1 MRALRIFAKQAPP
14 AHIFN
19 IKSIVLLVIVT
30 LSSAPHAVL
39 SRKHHLEVRND
50 MRPYI
55 ALSTFGFYTN
65 GHLDVQLSKLT
76 IDGENSGDLFGLS
89 LDKTTIDQLNPYLDS
104 HQNKCILEEPPNMQT
119 SGPILF
125 FVLDLKELKVR
136 VKCSPEWNNKHIYKD
151 IASRHK
157 RNSLAKVS
165 DSVLFRQRRDAPP
178 QYSAEGAD
186 DMDEHSVEE
195 PMDTEELRQPHAL
208 KPSPSIAVVGKIE
221 VPADVKPS
229 PKAKEGVAAVAP
241 APAVAAAPS
250 AAAAAAARPADPV
263 RVHSYAVAEDEKDAP
278 VKIPEQLTLDKE
290 RIKSLMN
297 SINKPP
303 KKSQIKPEAAAAAA
317 AVPKDEDEDYLA
329 PDPKQEPVEVPKV
342 ASIPPP
348 SPPKAAAPDT
358 ESDKMKADIDNDAE
372 EVAPAPVNPFPSEQL
387 GPFPGE
393 SLSDNSLYSSYK
405 QSQDALCKDSTLPL
419 DRQVIQ
425 GVTYYNFTFSMLVA
439 TLQDEGLYNLYFHAC
454 PNYYAPKIVS
464 FNVDIEENNNGNY
477 LSAGEM
483 PLPALY
489 FMMSLLF
496 FLSGLFWVF
505 ILKKSKHTVYKI
517 HYLMAVLV
525 FLKSLSLMFHSIN
538 YHFIEKRGE
547 HVETW
552 AILYYIAHLLK
563 GAVLFITIVLIGTGW
578 TFIKHILSDK
588 DKKIFMIVIP
598 LQILAN
604 VAQIITDESDQ
615 SDAEFRTWHNIFFF
629 VDLLCCGAILFPIVW
644 SIRHLHEASA
654 TDGKAAINLRKLKL
668 FRQFYIMIVCYI
680 YFTRIIVDLLQMT
693 VVFQYAWLDEMF
705 REMATYVFFVLTGYK
720 FRPVSSHPYFTVP
733 DDDDDDEVE
742 VLTGSGLTETVH
754 RIKPLNR
761 SGSHGTGSTGG
772 ITIIEGNEDER
783 ENLIAK
789 RESSHEYD

>member
-1 MRALRIFAKQAPP
+1 MRALMP
-14 AHIFN
+14 AHILN
-19 IKSIVLLVIVT
+19 IKSIFSTIITVLLISPNV
-30 LSSAPHAVL
+30 VL

-65 GHLDVQLSKLT
+65 GHLDVQLSQLT
-76 IDGENSGDLFGLS
+76 VDDEQATDLFGLS

-104 HQNKCILEEPPNMQT
+104 HQNKCILEEPPSKQK

-125 FVLDLKELKVR
+125 FLLDLKELKVR
-136 VKCSPEWNNKHIYKD
+136 VKCSPEWVNKHVYKD
-151 IASRHK
+151 VMYRHK
-157 RNSLAKVS
+157 RNSHLTKVS
-165 DSVLFRQRRDAPP
+165 DSALFMQKRRRRAVVPIGSVEAD
-178 QYSAEGAD
+178 D
-186 DMDEHSVEE
+186 DMDDHSFEE
-195 PMDTEELRQPHAL
+195 PLQPEMEAAEAVAGKIDGAAKADVANVKDTIAEAAGVKHKQFSVLQTKEEL
-208 KPSPSIAVVGKIE
+208 
-221 VPADVKPS
+221 
-229 PKAKEGVAAVAP
+229 AAS
-241 APAVAAAPS
+241 APS
-250 AAAAAAARPADPV
+250 ALAVPSSARMAVVTGGNSESQVGAAGIYSVNIDASAM
-263 RVHSYAVAEDEKDAP
+263 AVASSTSPSSSNK
-278 VKIPEQLTLDKE
+278 KIKNDG
-290 RIKSLMN
+290 
-297 SINKPP
+297 
-303 KKSQIKPEAAAAAA
+303 
-317 AVPKDEDEDYLA
+317 
-329 PDPKQEPVEVPKV
+329 
-342 ASIPPP
+342 
-348 SPPKAAAPDT
+348 
-358 ESDKMKADIDNDAE
+358 DAE
-372 EVAPAPVNPFPSEQL
+372 VQPAMPVDRALITGSV
-387 GPFPGE
+387 
-393 SLSDNSLYSSYK
+393 SDFYDSNYYR
-405 QSQDALCKDSTLPL
+405 QSQEELCRNFSLPL
-419 DRQVIQ
+419 NKITVD
-425 GVTYYNFTFSMLVA
+425 GTNYYNFTFSMFVA
-439 TLQDEGLYNLYFHAC
+439 TQHDEGLYNLYFHAC
-454 PNYYAPKIVS
+454 PNYQRPKILS

-489 FMMSLLF
+489 CMMSLLF

-547 HVETW
+547 HVEAW

-598 LQILAN
+598 LQVLAN

-733 DDDDDDEVE
+733 DDEEYDDVE
-742 VLTGSGLTETVH
+742 VVTESGLTASVH
-754 RIKPLNR
+754 RVKPHNR
-761 SGSHGTGSTGG
+761 SAQSNT
-772 ITIIEGNEDER
+772 ITIIEGNDDER

>member
-1 MRALRIFAKQAPP
+1 MRAPGGDV
-14 AHIFN
+14 
-19 IKSIVLLVIVT
+19 KSIVVLAALAALLV
-30 LSSAPHAVL
+30 APLAVL
-39 SRKHHLEVRND
+39 GRKHHLEVRND
-50 MRPYI
+50 QRQYI

-76 IDGENSGDLFGLS
+76 IDEEQPTDLLGLS

-104 HQNKCILEEPPNMQT
+104 HQNKCILEESPKSQI

-136 VKCSPEWNNKHIYKD
+136 IKCSPEWANMHIYNQ
-151 IASRHK
+151 IPSRTK
-157 RNSLAKVS
+157 RNSRMAKIS
-165 DSVLFRQRRDAPP
+165 DSVLFRTTRDVQQP
-178 QYSAEGAD
+178 YSAEGPD
-186 DMDEHSVEE
+186 DSMEDPLDPE
-195 PMDTEELRQPHAL
+195 P
-208 KPSPSIAVVGKIE
+208 PSEIKSSSPAAVAGKIE
-221 VPADVKPS
+221 LPKEEAPQAANLNASAKPEVPAADKNEGEPEEVPVKKEEVPVKPAEEA
-229 PKAKEGVAAVAP
+229 PAKPAAV
-241 APAVAAAPS
+241 
-250 AAAAAAARPADPV
+250 
-263 RVHSYAVAEDEKDAP
+263 
-278 VKIPEQLTLDKE
+278 
-290 RIKSLMN
+290 
-297 SINKPP
+297 
-303 KKSQIKPEAAAAAA
+303 EA
-317 AVPKDEDEDYLA
+317 
-329 PDPKQEPVEVPKV
+329 PKV
-342 ASIPPP
+342 AAPPP
-348 SPPKAAAPDT
+348 PPAAPVQDDT
-358 ESDKMKADIDNDAE
+358 
-372 EVAPAPVNPFPSEQL
+372 PPVENKNEDTDSNPGNPFPHDDDS
-387 GPFPGE
+387 
-393 SLSDNSLYSSYK
+393 SSDDLYAAGSFK
-405 QSQDALCKDSTLPL
+405 QSQEDLCKDSTMPL
-419 DRQVIQ
+419 VRETINNVN
-425 GVTYYNFTFSMLVA
+425 YYSFNFSMLVA
-439 TLQDEGLYNLYFHAC
+439 TPRDEGLYNLYFHAC
-454 PNYYAPKIVS
+454 PNYHSSKIMS

-598 LQILAN
+598 LQVLAN

-733 DDDDDDEVE
+733 DEDEDDDEVE
-742 VLTGSGLTETVH
+742 VLTESGLTETVH
-754 RIKPLNR
+754 RVKALNR
-761 SGSHGTGSTGG
+761 NHGSGSGG
-772 ITIIEGNEDER
+772 ITIIEGNDDER

>member
-1 MRALRIFAKQAPP
+1 MSAPGGYV
-14 AHIFN
+14 
-19 IKSIVLLVIVT
+19 KSIVVLAALAALL
-30 LSSAPHAVL
+30 LAPMQVL
-39 SRKHHLEVRND
+39 ARKHHLEVRND
-50 MRPYI
+50 RRQYI

-76 IDGENSGDLFGLS
+76 IDLEQPTDLLGLS

-104 HQNKCILEEPPNMQT
+104 HQNKCILEEPSQKQT

-136 VKCSPEWNNKHIYKD
+136 VKCSPEWANMHVYNQIP
-151 IASRHK
+151 SRTK
-157 RNSLAKVS
+157 RNSRMAKIS
-165 DSVLFRQRRDAPP
+165 DSVLFRQTREAPA
-178 QYSAEGAD
+178 YSAEGPNDSMEDPLEQEPAD
-186 DMDEHSVEE
+186 
-195 PMDTEELRQPHAL
+195 L
-208 KPSPSIAVVGKIE
+208 KSSSPAAVAGKIE
-221 VPADVKPS
+221 P
-229 PKAKEGVAAVAP
+229 PKDEVAPKVDAAP
-241 APAVAAAPS
+241 APKVEAPKDEAAPKPEVAANLNTSIKQEAAPKS
-250 AAAAAAARPADPV
+250 DTVP
-263 RVHSYAVAEDEKDAP
+263 KDAP
-278 VKIPEQLTLDKE
+278 PNAEEGIFKAKNE
-290 RIKSLMN
+290 
-297 SINKPP
+297 
-303 KKSQIKPEAAAAAA
+303 
-317 AVPKDEDEDYLA
+317 
-329 PDPKQEPVEVPKV
+329 PKQEDLPKQVAVEAPQEVV
-342 ASIPPP
+342 APQSAVNAPP
-348 SPPKAAAPDT
+348 AAPAQDET
-358 ESDKMKADIDNDAE
+358 QVGKKNEDSDLDA
-372 EVAPAPVNPFPSEQL
+372 APANPFPHDDDSSEDSY
-387 GPFPGE
+387 GPTMF
-393 SLSDNSLYSSYK
+393 K
-405 QSQDALCKDSTLPL
+405 QSQEGLCKDSTMVL
-419 DRQVIQ
+419 VKETINN
-425 GVTYYNFTFSMLVA
+425 VNYYSFNFSMLVA
-439 TLQDEGLYNLYFHAC
+439 TPDDEGLYNLYFHAC
-454 PNYYAPKIVS
+454 PNYHSSKIMS

-505 ILKKSKHTVYKI
+505 ILRKSKHTVYKI

-598 LQILAN
+598 LQVLAN

-733 DDDDDDEVE
+733 DEDEDDDEVE
-742 VLTGSGLTETVH
+742 VLTESGLTETVH
-754 RIKPLNR
+754 RVKSLNR
-761 SGSHGTGSTGG
+761 NHGNGSGG
-772 ITIIEGNEDER
+772 ITIIEGNDDER

>member
-1 MRALRIFAKQAPP
+1 MRALMPT
-14 AHIFN
+14 HILN
-19 IKSIVLLVIVT
+19 IKSIFSTLITVLLISPNV
-30 LSSAPHAVL
+30 VL

-65 GHLDVQLSKLT
+65 GHLDVQLSQLT
-76 IDGENSGDLFGLS
+76 VDDEQTTDLFGLS

-104 HQNKCILEEPPNMQT
+104 HQNKCILEEPPSKQK

-125 FVLDLKELKVR
+125 FLLDLKELKVR
-136 VKCSPEWNNKHIYKD
+136 VKCSPEWVNKHVYKD
-151 IASRHK
+151 IMYRHK
-157 RNSLAKVS
+157 RNSHLTKVS
-165 DSVLFRQRRDAPP
+165 DSALFMQKRRRRSMA
-178 QYSAEGAD
+178 SIGFVEAVD
-186 DMDEHSVEE
+186 DMDDHSVEK
-195 PMDTEELRQPHAL
+195 PMQPEMDA
-208 KPSPSIAVVGKIE
+208 AE
-221 VPADVKPS
+221 
-229 PKAKEGVAAVAP
+229 PKANANLKQKNSSSPISQPKVEIAAGASSVLAVPSVARNDVVAGGNSKSEVGAAGINNVNVDAGAVD
-241 APAVAAAPS
+241 VGS
-250 AAAAAAARPADPV
+250 
-263 RVHSYAVAEDEKDAP
+263 S
-278 VKIPEQLTLDKE
+278 T
-290 RIKSLMN
+290 SSS
-297 SINKPP
+297 SINKN
-303 KKSQIKPEAAAAAA
+303 IKYDAH
-317 AVPKDEDEDYLA
+317 
-329 PDPKQEPVEVPKV
+329 VEVQPAMPV
-342 ASIPPP
+342 DQAVRRGSV
-348 SPPKAAAPDT
+348 
-358 ESDKMKADIDNDAE
+358 SDFYDSN
-372 EVAPAPVNPFPSEQL
+372 
-387 GPFPGE
+387 
-393 SLSDNSLYSSYK
+393 YYR
-405 QSQDALCKDSTLPL
+405 QSQEELCKNFSLPL
-419 DRQVIQ
+419 MKLTVD
-425 GVTYYNFTFSMLVA
+425 GTNYYNFTFSMFVA
-439 TLQDEGLYNLYFHAC
+439 TQHDEGLYNLYFHAC
-454 PNYYAPKIVS
+454 PNYHRPKMLS

-547 HVETW
+547 HVEAW

-598 LQILAN
+598 LQVLAN

-733 DDDDDDEVE
+733 DDEEDDDVE
-742 VLTGSGLTETVH
+742 VVTESGLTASVH
-754 RIKPLNR
+754 RVKPLNR
-761 SGSHGTGSTGG
+761 STQSNT
-772 ITIIEGNEDER
+772 ITIIEGNDDER
-783 ENLIAK
+783 ENLMAK

>member
-1 MRALRIFAKQAPP
+1 MCAQLLLPP
-14 AHIFN
+14 PLPLPLSLSLPPVAHTSLN
-19 IKSIVLLVIVT
+19 IKSIFIVLLAT
-30 LSSAPHAVL
+30 LLLSPDAVL

-55 ALSTFGFYTN
+55 ALSTFGFYIN
-65 GHLDVQLSKLT
+65 GHLDVQLSKFT
-76 IDGENSGDLFGLS
+76 IDEERSTDLFGLS

-104 HQNKCILEEPPNMQT
+104 HQNKCILEEPPAKQT

-125 FVLDLKELKVR
+125 FLLDLKELKVR
-136 VKCSPEWNNKHIYKD
+136 VQCSPEWSNLHIYRGK
-151 IASRHK
+151 RH
-157 RNSLAKVS
+157 SHVTQVS
-165 DSVLFRQRRDAPP
+165 DSALFMQSRRRRDLD
-178 QYSAEGAD
+178 SEDMAD
-186 DMDEHSVEE
+186 DLEEHFNEE
-195 PMDTEELRQPHAL
+195 PLEADDAKSPDY
-208 KPSPSIAVVGKIE
+208 KPSSPLVAGKIAITPSAKPGSLE
-221 VPADVKPS
+221 AQAAEAVPIIVSSSNEESPDKPAASIKASDAAPIKEAPAANAPLAAPQQS
-229 PKAKEGVAAVAP
+229 PNVPPIAAGSAAISSSILSATPSSAKSNEPAPVAASAP
-241 APAVAAAPS
+241 APAPVPAQPS
-250 AAAAAAARPADPV
+250 FKTIMNSKSSAELNFDEIN
-263 RVHSYAVAEDEKDAP
+263 SYK
-278 VKIPEQLTLDKE
+278 PEQGD
-290 RIKSLMN
+290 
-297 SINKPP
+297 
-303 KKSQIKPEAAAAAA
+303 
-317 AVPKDEDEDYLA
+317 
-329 PDPKQEPVEVPKV
+329 
-342 ASIPPP
+342 
-348 SPPKAAAPDT
+348 
-358 ESDKMKADIDNDAE
+358 
-372 EVAPAPVNPFPSEQL
+372 
-387 GPFPGE
+387 
-393 SLSDNSLYSSYK
+393 
-405 QSQDALCKDSTLPL
+405 LCHDFTLPL
-419 DRQVIQ
+419 EKETID
-425 GVTYYNFTFSMLVA
+425 GVSYYNFSFNMFVT
-439 TLQDEGLYNLYFHAC
+439 TLHEEGLYNLYFHAC
-454 PNYYAPKIVS
+454 PNYRNPKIVS

-598 LQILAN
+598 LQVLAN

-615 SDAEFRTWHNIFFF
+615 SDAEFRTWRNIFFF

-733 DDDDDDEVE
+733 DDDDDEEVE
-742 VLTGSGLTETVH
+742 VLTASGLTETLH
-754 RIKPLNR
+754 RTKTLNR
-761 SGSHGTGSTGG
+761 VPQPTT
-772 ITIIEGNEDER
+772 TIIEGNDDER

>member
-1 MRALRIFAKQAPP
+1 MEPLMSVPGW
-14 AHIFN
+14 HTLN
-19 IKSIVLLVIVT
+19 IKSIVVLAIVILLGHLNV
-30 LSSAPHAVL
+30 VL
-39 SRKHHLEVRND
+39 GRKHHLEVRND

-65 GHLDVQLSKLT
+65 GHLDVQLSQLT
-76 IDGENSGDLFGLS
+76 IDDEKETDKFGLS

-104 HQNKCILEEPPNMQT
+104 HQNKCILEESPNKQN

-136 VKCSPEWNNKHIYKD
+136 VQCSPEWANWRVYKD
-151 IASRHK
+151 ITYRHK
-157 RNSLAKVS
+157 RQSHVTIVS
-165 DSVLFRQRRDAPP
+165 DSALFKQRRRRDLPDASLDAGPDDIDSFEDP
-178 QYSAEGAD
+178 QPQEDIKS
-186 DMDEHSVEE
+186 S
-195 PMDTEELRQPHAL
+195 
-208 KPSPSIAVVGKIE
+208 SPAVTGKIE
-221 VPADVKPS
+221 NPASVKVSPPSVGPS
-229 PKAKEGVAAVAP
+229 PPSVDLPIQTEKE
-241 APAVAAAPS
+241 
-250 AAAAAAARPADPV
+250 
-263 RVHSYAVAEDEKDAP
+263 K
-278 VKIPEQLTLDKE
+278 L
-290 RIKSLMN
+290 
-297 SINKPP
+297 
-303 KKSQIKPEAAAAAA
+303 EAAAAAA
-317 AVPKDEDEDYLA
+317 A
-329 PDPKQEPVEVPKV
+329 PVVSSNEN
-342 ASIPPP
+342 
-348 SPPKAAAPDT
+348 KAAP
-358 ESDKMKADIDNDAE
+358 ES
-372 EVAPAPVNPFPSEQL
+372 PFPVDSV
-387 GPFPGE
+387 
-393 SLSDNSLYSSYK
+393 DNSLADINSFR
-405 QSQDALCKDSTLPL
+405 QSQDDLCKNFTLPL
-419 DRQVIQ
+419 IKHTVE
-425 GVTYYNFTFSMLVA
+425 GVNYYNFTFSMFVA
-439 TLQDEGLYNLYFHAC
+439 TQRDEGLYNLYFHAC
-454 PNYYAPKIVS
+454 PNYYRPKIVS

-598 LQILAN
+598 LQVLAN

-733 DDDDDDEVE
+733 DEDEDDDEVE
-742 VLTGSGLTETVH
+742 VLTESGLTETVH

-761 SGSHGTGSTGG
+761 SGGGSGGTNSGG
-772 ITIIEGNEDER
+772 ITIIEGNDDER
-783 ENLIAK
+783 ENLISK